1 MRSSS
6 DPRMRIGARALDVV
20 GHGRVTSRGRAG
32 FVLMEALIAL
42 AIVGTIA
49 IALLAA
55 TAAQVRTAG
64 KAAHLLTARS
74 LAEERMAV
82 LRSLEYDGL
91 TAPPDSILEGMFP
104 TPFADYA
111 WRAEIAPVDG
121 EYDLFTAAVLVSGA
135 GEEFALRTLL
145 HEPQPQFTTGGER
158 EVRVF

>member
-1 MRSSS
+1 MRLSS
-6 DPRMRIGARALDVV
+6 DPRTMP
-20 GHGRVTSRGRAG
+20 SGRAADAVTRKRIASRARPG
-32 FVLMEALIAL
+32 FVLLEALVAL
-42 AIVGTIA
+42 AIVGTIS

-64 KAAHLLTARS
+64 KAAHLLTAQS
-74 LAEERMAV
+74 LAQERMAV

-91 TAPPDSILEGMFP
+91 TAPPDSILEGTFP
-104 TPFADYA
+104 EPFADYT
-111 WRAEIAPVDG
+111 WRAEIATVDG
-121 EYDLFTAAVLVSGA
+121 EYDLFTAAVLVSGE